1 MNAKELILSKINAG
15 PDLAGVYVYLLIQ
28 GLSFDNISDLMT
40 SPEVNAIV
48 QAATV
53 NRMYDQYATIDSTLR
68 NIEKGP
74 SLTNFIGK
82 GYVKSVSLYLNTLYY
97 RRP

>member
-1 MNAKELILSKINAG
+1 MILSKINAG

-40 SPEVNAIV
+40 SSEVNAIV

-53 NRMYDQYATIDSTLR
+53 NRMYDHTL
-68 NIEKGP
+68 
-74 SLTNFIGK
+74 L
-82 GYVKSVSLYLNTLYY
+82 
-97 RRP
+97 